1 MWYLTER
8 MDERDP
14 KSLRSSSQMELPLR
28 VPTRPAEP
36 SPPRP
41 RTAPPAQPS
50 RAFRVI
56 QGERA
61 RRDETLRSRDDVA
74 RLLVAA
80 AADMLLRRITPDRAH
95 AIEERVER
103 VMRLFER
110 VDSQPILLPVLRRE
124 LDELEAIWREGEHR
138 RRPR

>member
-1 MWYLTER
+1 

-14 KSLRSSSQMELPLR
+14 KNPRSRSQLELPLR
-28 VPTRPAEP
+28 VPARPPEAP
-36 SPPRP
+36 APPP
-41 RTAPPAQPS
+41 RTAPAPPS

-56 QGERA
+56 QGENA

-95 AIEERVER
+95 ALEERVER

-110 VDSQPILLPVLRRE
+110 VDAQPILMPILRRE

>member
-1 MWYLTER
+1 

-14 KSLRSSSQMELPLR
+14 KSPRSRAQMELPLR
-28 VPTRPAEP
+28 APQRPQEP
-36 SPPRP
+36 SAPPL
-41 RTAPPAQPS
+41 RTAPPSPS

-56 QGERA
+56 QGGGA

-74 RLLVAA
+74 RILVAA

-95 AIEERVER
+95 ALEERVER

-110 VDSQPILLPVLRRE
+110 VDAQPVLLPVLRRE
-124 LDELEAIWREGEHR
+124 LDELETLWREGDHK